1 MKHESRLMKF
11 VPAGVVLA
19 AAVFLGLSQEKVQ
32 DFNLFYILFGSGT
45 VIALLVLAAYDY
57 RSKLRI
63 QGNR

>member
-1 MKHESRLMKF
+1 MKF

-19 AAVFLGLSQEKVQ
+19 AAVFLGLSQERVW
-32 DFNLFYILFGSGT
+32 DFNLFSILFGSST